1 MLRTIRP
8 SRPAFLYA
16 DILKQFQI
24 SFPLEKNMSSNADHH
39 DQC

>member
-24 SFPLEKNMSSNADHH
+24 SFPLEKKYE
-39 DQC
+39 